1 MHVPETSAFLRKG
14 RNLEEFRFCQKIRLH
29 RRLKPEI
36 IDESGNSERHNLG
49 LIKKQLFIWHSAMIL
64 RNFCLI
70 LERFLC

>member
-49 LIKKQLFIWHSAMIL
+49 LIRKQLFI
-64 RNFCLI
+64 
-70 LERFLC
+70 